1 VNYETWKKIER
12 LLVELETLTYNFQ
25 NATAFYNSAAPI
37 IKRIAELRKEK

>member
-1 VNYETWKKIER
+1 MTKQTWQEIDR
-12 LLVELETLTYNFQ
+12 LLGELETLTYDFQ